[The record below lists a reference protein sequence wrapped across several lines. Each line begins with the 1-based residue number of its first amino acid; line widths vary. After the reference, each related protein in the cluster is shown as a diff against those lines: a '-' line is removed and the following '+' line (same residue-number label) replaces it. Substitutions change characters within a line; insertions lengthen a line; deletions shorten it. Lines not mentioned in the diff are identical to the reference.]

1 MVNKSVVYKKISH
14 VRHNLSRLRD
24 KNGIRLE
31 TLKTDLDAQDIIL
44 HNLQLAIQGCVDIG
58 AHILADQGWGVAGSV
73 NETFYILQ
81 DMNVIPPELMEKMV
95 AMVGFRNILV
105 HEYEAVNLEI
115 VHNIIGNR
123 LTDIEEFLL
132 AVVQHFNL

>member
-1 MVNKSVVYKKISH
+1 MANKSVVYKKISH
-14 VRHNLSRLRD
+14 VRHNLSRLRE
-24 KNGIRLE
+24 KNGISLE
-31 TLKTDLDAQDIIL
+31 NLKTDLDAQDIIL
-44 HNLQLAIQGCVDIG
+44 HNLQLAIRGCIDIG
-58 AHILADQGWGVAGSV
+58 AHILADQGWGVVGSV

-81 DMNVIPPELMEKMV
+81 DMNVIPPELAEKMV

-105 HEYEAVNLEI
+105 HEYETINFEI

-132 AVVQHFNL
+132 AVVHRFNF

>member
-14 VRHNLSRLRD
+14 VRHNLSRLRE
-24 KNGIRLE
+24 KNGISLE
-31 TLKTDLDAQDIIL
+31 NLKTDLDAQDIIL
-44 HNLQLAIQGCVDIG
+44 HNLQLAIQGCIDIG

-81 DMNVIPPELMEKMV
+81 DMNVIPPELSEKMV

-105 HEYEAVNLEI
+105 HEYETINFEI

-123 LTDIEEFLL
+123 LTDIEKFLL
-132 AVVQHFNL
+132 AVVHHFNL